1 MKTRLIN
8 LDATLRLVRRAL
20 RETFPHHTIDA
31 SPSPTGR
38 CGIHVTWSDGPTDE
52 QVQRVLKPFSL
63 GGHNEVHWHSL
74 NGAPVTF
81 QPFLRAVRSS
91 TGQPVDPVVP
101 QPSATLASI
110 TTVTEYHAWVAHLR
124 ELDLLRR
131 SKRLLRRLQG
141 QSAFSAT

>member
-31 SPSPTGR
+31 SPTPTGL
-38 CGIHVTWSDGPTDE
+38 CGIHVTWSDGPTVE
-52 QVQRVLKPFSL
+52 QVQRVLDPFGL

-74 NGAPVTF
+74 NGVPVTF
-81 QPFLRAVRSS
+81 QPFIRVLRLT

-110 TTVTEYHAWVAHLR
+110 ITITEYHAWAAHLR

-131 SKRLLRRLQG
+131 SKRLLRRLDG
-141 QSAFSAT
+141 QSAFAAT